1 MAVKFS
7 QFTPETV
14 AANVTEI
21 VGYTAT
27 GDLNVRIP
35 PANLDTLVT
44 SDTAQVGT
52 SATYTLSGTKTGTS
66 TTTDLTTYTVPANS
80 GMALTAGTNTI
91 AFDATSYSLA
101 STDSVVG
108 NNSVPVNLT
117 GTGGGDS
124 GVDTVTIVGT
134 GTVQVS
140 SATNTITIDGG
151 STGDV
156 TSFSSTF
163 GNYITGTTQ
172 TDAVGD
178 VSIGTVNLSAI
189 DGTSDANTKFLSKDN
204 TWDVPTYTVDT
215 TYTLPITGSSAA
227 VTATLTG
234 TTGTPDPVLITGGTN
249 VTFSSITSAGFTIDA
264 AAGGV
269 TSVGLTETGSALN
282 ITGSPITGSGAF
294 NIAGAGNSSQV
305 ILGDLSLATLP
316 TDTNTTYTVDIPAAT
331 TNINLAG
338 SDGSND
344 AVTLSQGTDI
354 SLTRISASEIQIA
367 STATGGVSSVDETTP
382 GTSSGTPIVV
392 NPTTGTVLVQS
403 MAFDGAANV
412 GHVPT
417 SAAVAQTTHFLRAD
431 GTWQIAGGLPTKT
444 VDTVTISGTSTNT
457 LDVTSPTNP
466 SGVEY
471 IDVYINGVYQAKA
484 NATLSAKRLTLAA
497 GFYPDGAIIETVT
510 TT

>member
-52 SATYTLSGTKTGTS
+52 SATYTLSGTETGTS

-156 TSFSSTF
+156 TSFTNSNGGSFVAYGTVNTAATGPVTIGDVDLTASGTASATTF
-163 GNYITGTTQ
+163 LRGDNQWATPIDTDTTYDLETTTVANGQTNVPVTLASAAGDDTLNLLGAGTVTIGSDSGTGLITITGGG
-172 TDAVGD
+172 VGD
-178 VSIGTVNLSAI
+178 VTSIDTA
-189 DGTSDANTKFLSKDN
+189 TSGVSTTAN
-204 TWDVPTYTVDT
+204 
-215 TYTLPITGSSAA
+215 PI
-227 VTATLTG
+227 TLTG
-234 TTGTPDPVLITGGTN
+234 T
-249 VTFSSITSAGFTIDA
+249 
-264 AAGGV
+264 
-269 TSVGLTETGSALN
+269 
-282 ITGSPITGSGAF
+282 
-294 NIAGAGNSSQV
+294 AGAG
-305 ILGDLSLATLP
+305 P
-316 TDTNTTYTVDIPAAT
+316 
-331 TNINLAG
+331 
-338 SDGSND
+338 
-344 AVTLSQGTDI
+344 
-354 SLTRISASEIQIA
+354 
-367 STATGGVSSVDETTP
+367 
-382 GTSSGTPIVV
+382 
-392 NPTTGTVLVQS
+392 
-403 MAFDGAANV
+403 
-412 GHVPT
+412 
-417 SAAVAQTTHFLRAD
+417 
-431 GTWQIAGGLPTKT
+431 
-444 VDTVTISGTSTNT
+444 
-457 LDVTSPTNP
+457 
-466 SGVEY
+466 
-471 IDVYINGVYQAKA
+471 
-484 NATLSAKRLTLAA
+484 
-497 GFYPDGAIIETVT
+497 
-510 TT
+510 

>member
-66 TTTDLTTYTVPANS
+66 TTTDVTTYTVPANS

-151 STGDV
+151 SAGDV
-156 TSFSSTF
+156 TSLD
-163 GNYITGTTQ
+163 Q
-172 TDAVGD
+172 V
-178 VSIGTVNLSAI
+178 
-189 DGTSDANTKFLSKDN
+189 
-204 TWDVPTYTVDT
+204 
-215 TYTLPITGSSAA
+215 
-227 VTATLTG
+227 
-234 TTGTPDPVLITGGTN
+234 
-249 VTFSSITSAGFTIDA
+249 
-264 AAGGV
+264 
-269 TSVGLTETGSALN
+269 
-282 ITGSPITGSGAF
+282 
-294 NIAGAGNSSQV
+294 AGA
-305 ILGDLSLATLP
+305 
-316 TDTNTTYTVDIPAAT
+316 
-331 TNINLAG
+331 
-338 SDGSND
+338 
-344 AVTLSQGTDI
+344 
-354 SLTRISASEIQIA
+354 
-367 STATGGVSSVDETTP
+367 
-382 GTSSGTPIVV
+382 TSSGQALTVAG
-392 NPTTGTVLVQS
+392 TGTGP
-403 MAFDGAANV
+403 FTGAV
-412 GHVPT
+412 T
-417 SAAVAQTTHFLRAD
+417 VASVMD
-431 GTWQIAGGLPTKT
+431 SIIAL
-444 VDTVTISGTSTNT
+444 
-457 LDVTSPTNP
+457 
-466 SGVEY
+466 
-471 IDVYINGVYQAKA
+471 
-484 NATLSAKRLTLAA
+484 
-497 GFYPDGAIIETVT
+497 
-510 TT
+510 

>member
-156 TSFSSTF
+156 TSFTNSNGGSF
-163 GNYITGTTQ
+163 VAY
-172 TDAVGD
+172 
-178 VSIGTVNLSAI
+178 GTVNTAATGPVTIGDVDLTASGTASATTFLRGDNQWATPI
-189 DGTSDANTKFLSKDN
+189 DT
-204 TWDVPTYTVDT
+204 DT
-215 TYTLPITGSSAA
+215 T
-227 VTATLTG
+227 
-234 TTGTPDPVLITGGTN
+234 
-249 VTFSSITSAGFTIDA
+249 
-264 AAGGV
+264 
-269 TSVGLTETGSALN
+269 
-282 ITGSPITGSGAF
+282 
-294 NIAGAGNSSQV
+294 
-305 ILGDLSLATLP
+305 
-316 TDTNTTYTVDIPAAT
+316 
-331 TNINLAG
+331 
-338 SDGSND
+338 
-344 AVTLSQGTDI
+344 
-354 SLTRISASEIQIA
+354 
-367 STATGGVSSVDETTP
+367 
-382 GTSSGTPIVV
+382 
-392 NPTTGTVLVQS
+392 
-403 MAFDGAANV
+403 
-412 GHVPT
+412 
-417 SAAVAQTTHFLRAD
+417 
-431 GTWQIAGGLPTKT
+431 
-444 VDTVTISGTSTNT
+444 
-457 LDVTSPTNP
+457 
-466 SGVEY
+466 
-471 IDVYINGVYQAKA
+471 
-484 NATLSAKRLTLAA
+484 
-497 GFYPDGAIIETVT
+497 
-510 TT
+510 